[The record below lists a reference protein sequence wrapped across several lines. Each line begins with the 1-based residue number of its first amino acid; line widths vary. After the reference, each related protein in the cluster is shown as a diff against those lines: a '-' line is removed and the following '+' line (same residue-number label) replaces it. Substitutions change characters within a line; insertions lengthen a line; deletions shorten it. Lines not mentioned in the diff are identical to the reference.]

1 MSENWKIQVSPK
13 IGNTLINVRAE
24 SVAELHAMLVEFQIN
39 VLDYVKGIE
48 GIPTGAPAFTP
59 TAAPVA
65 TSAATPA
72 FAPATNSDARTC
84 KHGAMAYKTGVGKTG
99 APWKAYMCNAPKDAS
114 DKCDP
119 QWIR

>member
-13 IGNTLINVRAE
+13 IGNTLVNLRAE
-24 SVAELHAMLVEFQIN
+24 SIDELRGLLLEFQMN
-39 VLDYVKGIE
+39 VLDYVKNIE
-48 GIPTGAPAFTP
+48 GIPTGTPAPI
-59 TAAPVA
+59 AAPVT

-72 FAPATNSDARTC
+72 FAPATNSDARAC
-84 KHGAMAYKTGVGKTG
+84 KHGAMAYKTGIGKTG
-99 APWKAYMCNAPKDAS
+99 APWKAYMCAAPKDAS

>member
-1 MSENWKIQVSPK
+1 MSDNWKIQVSPK
-13 IGNTLINVRAE
+13 IGNTLVNVRAE
-24 SVAELHAMLVEFQIN
+24 SVEELRGLLVEFQMN

-48 GIPTGAPAFTP
+48 GIPTGTPAPI
-59 TAAPVA
+59 AAPVVA
-65 TSAATPA
+65 STPTPA

-84 KHGAMAYKTGVGKTG
+84 KHGAMTYKTGVGKTG